1 MLVAKFPFHP
11 YPQIGPL
18 LRTSARP
25 GPKDLITCRDHGR
38 HGLVVEPDELR
49 YFTKQKTT
57 CPFLIISV
65 GFTASS
71 CHFCSCFQM
80 LPSNNHFFLDKCHN
94 NSTLWKVRPFW
105 DSYLN
110 PVFIIPVMSRRGVL
124 RTYPDIIPLYIPTIQ
139 PSLMINHFFSCL
151 TYVPI
156 IISAHPLCCCP
167 LFCISCI
174 LHQAGRLWE
183 SPSGSKV
190 ILAQCHRFLS

>member
-1 MLVAKFPFHP
+1 MLVAKFPIHP

-71 CHFCSCFQM
+71 CHFCSCFQV
-80 LPSNNHFFLDKCHN
+80 LPSNNHFFWIN
-94 NSTLWKVRPFW
+94 V
-105 DSYLN
+105 
-110 PVFIIPVMSRRGVL
+110 II
-124 RTYPDIIPLYIPTIQ
+124 IQ
-139 PSLMINHFFSCL
+139 PSEKFDHSGIVTSIQFSSFQWCRNVGSSELIQILSHYISQLFNCHWWLNSFFH
-151 TYVPI
+151 
-156 IISAHPLCCCP
+156 A
-167 LFCISCI
+167 
-174 LHQAGRLWE
+174 
-183 SPSGSKV
+183 
-190 ILAQCHRFLS
+190 